1 MKLTL
6 ELLYRDHDDL
16 RRIIYLLEQLLID
29 VYRGSSNSYRMMQRL
44 LAYVQDHP
52 ERVHHPAEEAI
63 FSVIFKNGLGN
74 TKFRDDVK
82 ILMKDHSEIEGI
94 IRTAVDAVGVM
105 RDGTNT
111 DITDFGNRLSTFI
124 NRQRSHLLFEEM
136 NVYPYIAE
144 HLGQADWEEIAVLI
158 PDYEHSVFG
167 DQVKKEH
174 ELIFKAP
181 DWNMA
186 SKARH
191 GL

>member
-16 RRIIYLLEQLLID
+16 RRILYLLEQLLID
-29 VYRGSSNSYRMMQRL
+29 VYRGSSQSYPMIQRL

-63 FSVIFKNGLGN
+63 FSVIFKNGLSN
-74 TKFRDDVK
+74 TKFREDVK

-94 IRTAVDAVGVM
+94 IRNAVEAVGVM
-105 RDGTNT
+105 LEATDT

-124 NRQRSHLLFEEM
+124 IRQRSHLLFEEL

-144 HLGQADWEEIAVLI
+144 HLGREDWEEIAILI
-158 PDYEHSVFG
+158 PDYEHSIFG
-167 DQVKKEH
+167 DQVRKEH

-181 DWNMA
+181 
-186 SKARH
+186 
-191 GL
+191 